1 MTEKKID
8 EAKLR
13 TPGCTSALNTLVGA
27 NKEYAY
33 LAGDRDALIEKVIL
47 NAAEPPSTRVADPL
61 ADARKQVVA
70 GEKVVTREC
79 GASPAEI
86 VKHNYQKIKGPQ

>member
-8 EAKLR
+8 EAQIN
-13 TPGCTSALNTLVGA
+13 TDGCKTALDELTRSQFNHLTTMMV
-27 NKEYAY
+27 EYPER
-33 LAGDRDALIEKVIL
+33 LSGVS
-47 NAAEPPSTRVADPL
+47 PSTRVSDPL
-61 ADARKQVVA
+61 VDSEKLVADA
-70 GEKVVTREC
+70 EKAVTSRC